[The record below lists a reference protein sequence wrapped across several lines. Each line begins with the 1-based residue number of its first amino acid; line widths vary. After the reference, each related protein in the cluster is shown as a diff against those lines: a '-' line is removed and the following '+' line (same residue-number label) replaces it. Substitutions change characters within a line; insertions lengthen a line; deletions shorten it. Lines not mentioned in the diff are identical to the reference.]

1 VPECP
6 LCAVILTPLFQNSVG
21 YHMSVTRLPSKKDVM
36 EEVNQECRLC
46 PEAVRRTV
54 TTMLDM
60 SLLRS
65 PTFLLLAV
73 SGFITMMGF
82 YVPFMYMTGE
92 RRIRGSNKTV
102 VGPPFTEHVSTNI
115 FYSIRVFSH
124 VIHRAFHAQRG

>member
-1 VPECP
+1 
-6 LCAVILTPLFQNSVG
+6 
-21 YHMSVTRLPSKKDVM
+21 LPSKKDVM
-36 EEVNQECRLC
+36 EEADKECKLC

-82 YVPFMYMTGE
+82 YVPFMYMKGE
-92 RRIRGSNKTV
+92 RLIHGKGKGTEIPLQAWTGLEASRRLRLPDFKTI
-102 VGPPFTEHVSTNI
+102 GT
-115 FYSIRVFSH
+115 
-124 VIHRAFHAQRG
+124 